1 MSKSHSIVK
10 SFPYALRGIKDTL
23 LKEPNFKVEV
33 ILGIFAVVLG
43 VVFSLPTSEWLILSI
58 SIFLVLIMELI
69 NTTLE
74 NLVDIVSPQIQEK
87 ARIVKDVAAGGVL
100 MSSILSIIIG
110 LIIFLPKILQ
120 LLPAPK

>member
-1 MSKSHSIVK
+1 MSKSHSIIK
-10 SFPYALRGIKDTL
+10 SFPYAFRGIKDTI
-23 LKEPNFKVEV
+23 LKEPNFKVQLV
-33 ILGIFAVVLG
+33 LGVIAIILGIYFRLNRA
-43 VVFSLPTSEWLILSI
+43 EWLILVI

-110 LIIFLPKILQ
+110 LIIFLPKVLALI
-120 LLPAPK
+120 AR

>member
-1 MSKSHSIVK
+1 MSKSHSIIR

-23 LKEPNFKVEV
+23 IKEPNFKIQLILGVVAV
-33 ILGIFAVVLG
+33 ILGIIFTLSV
-43 VVFSLPTSEWLILSI
+43 TEWLILMI

-69 NTTLE
+69 NTTME

-110 LIIFLPKILQ
+110 LFIFLPKILP
-120 LLPAPK
+120 LISPR

>member
-1 MSKSHSIVK
+1 MSKSHSIIR
-10 SFPYALRGIKDTL
+10 SFPYALSGIKDTL
-23 LKEPNFKVEV
+23 IKEPNFKIQLILGIVAV
-33 ILGIFAVVLG
+33 ILGIIFTLSV
-43 VVFSLPTSEWLILSI
+43 TEWLILMI

-69 NTTLE
+69 NTTME

-110 LIIFLPKILQ
+110 LFIFLPKILP
-120 LLPAPK
+120 LISPR